1 MYQRAVD
8 NIRASFRQIWQAT
21 DDLVFDVGETEL
33 RWEDS
38 VVYNQEQ
45 RGESIAWTLY
55 KDGVRSLAFKPGVE
69 EAEIVNFLGVLQ
81 RARSLTADAADDLLT
96 LLWAQDFQFVTYT
109 FRELATEN
117 AVPIEAGDTITSVGL
132 VLTGDTT
139 TKVIKI
145 AFNDAAPATCADV
158 APVYGVTSSYSCVVN
173 QAVGTATKF
182 ALVAS

>member
-1 MYQRAVD
+1 MAGTVFAGGHAFTD
-8 NIRASFRQIWQAT
+8 SNSLPAT
-21 DDLVFDVGETEL
+21 
-33 RWEDS
+33 S
-38 VVYNQEQ
+38 VVKGYGSQTITGVTATAVNYN
-45 RGESIAWTLY
+45 T
-55 KDGVRSLAFKPGVE
+55 
-69 EAEIVNFLGVLQ
+69 N
-81 RARSLTADAADDLLT
+81 T
-96 LLWAQDFQFVTYT
+96 
-109 FRELATEN
+109 
-117 AVPIEAGDTITSVGL
+117 AGDTITSVGL